1 MSMFD
6 LTPAGVFVDAMEIAA
21 KRAREDAHNRP
32 ARQGKPSMFTQVGH
46 EIGRTWTAFVE
57 AMKHVQ
63 PATTRR

>member
-6 LTPAGVFVDAMEIAA
+6 LTPAGVFVDAMDIAA
-21 KRAREDAHNRP
+21 KRAREDARNRP
-32 ARQGKPSMFTQVGH
+32 ARPAKPSIFNQVGH
-46 EIGRTWTAFVE
+46 RIARTWTSFVE